1 MSALPSHALI
11 PFLNGKITM
20 ADAAT
25 LMISV
30 GSYLPERV
38 VTNKELT
45 AFVDTSDEWI
55 RQRTGIAQRH
65 IVAEGEKTSD
75 TACHAATQALDRA
88 GLEAGDI
95 DLIII
100 ATSTPD
106 DTFPSTAT
114 KVQHRVGAH
123 AAVAFDV
130 QAVCAGFV
138 YALDVADAMLTA
150 GRGKRALVIGAESFS
165 KILDW
170 SDRSTCVLFGDGA
183 GAVILERS
191 EDPQGYG
198 VLATRLHADGAHRD
212 ILYVD
217 GGPSSSGEV
226 GHVRMEG
233 NKVFRHAVDKLS
245 SVMDEVLEAADIPVS
260 DVDWL
265 VPHQANIRIIE
276 GMQKKMGLSDERVVK
291 TVSEHANTSAASIPL
306 ALSAAVG
313 DGRIRDGQVLA
324 FEAIGGGLVWGA
336 ALVRYGRPAE

>member
-1 MSALPSHALI
+1 
-11 PFLNGKITM
+11 M
-20 ADAAT
+20 ADSAT

-38 VTNKELT
+38 VTNDEL
-45 AFVDTSDEWI
+45 AEFVDTSDEWI

-65 IVAEGEKTSD
+65 IVADGEKTSD
-75 TACHAATQALDRA
+75 LARIAAERALQRA
-88 GLEAGDI
+88 GVAAHEI

-114 KVQHRVGAH
+114 KVQHQLGATK
-123 AAVAFDV
+123 AVAFDV

-138 YALDVADAMLTA
+138 YALDVADAMLSA
-150 GRGKRALVIGAESFS
+150 GRGRRALVIGAESFS

-170 SDRSTCVLFGDGA
+170 NDRSTCVLFGDGA
-183 GAVILERS
+183 GAVLLERS
-191 EDPQGYG
+191 DDPRGFG
-198 VLATRLHADGAHRD
+198 VLASKLHADGAHRD

-217 GGPSSSGEV
+217 GGPSSSGAV

-233 NKVFRHAVDKLS
+233 NKVFRHAIEKLS
-245 SVMDEVLEAADIPVS
+245 SVMDEVLEAADMPVTA
-260 DVDWL
+260 VDWL

-276 GMQKKMGLSDERVVK
+276 GMQKKMGLPDDQVVK
-291 TVSEHANTSAASIPL
+291 TVHDHANTSAASIPL
-306 ALSAAVG
+306 ALAEAVG
-313 DGRIRDGQVLA
+313 DGRISDGQVLA

-336 ALVRYGRPAE
+336 ALVRYGRPV

>member
-1 MSALPSHALI
+1 
-11 PFLNGKITM
+11 M

-30 GSYLPERV
+30 GSYLPERIM
-38 VTNKELT
+38 TNQELT
-45 AFVDTSDEWI
+45 DLVDTSDEWI

-75 TACHAATQALDRA
+75 LARHAAEQALDRA
-88 GLEAGDI
+88 GLVAADL

-106 DTFPSTAT
+106 DTVPSTAT
-114 KVQHRVGAH
+114 KVQYQLGAH
-123 AAVAFDV
+123 QAVAFDV
-130 QAVCAGFV
+130 QAVCSGFL
-138 YALDVADAMLTA
+138 YALATADSLLRTGMA
-150 GRGKRALVIGAESFS
+150 GKALVIGSETFS
-165 KILDW
+165 RILDW
-170 SDRSTCVLFGDGA
+170 DDRTTCVLFGDGA
-183 GAVILERS
+183 GAVVLEAQ
-191 EDPQGYG
+191 DAAGYG
-198 VLATRLHADGAHRD
+198 VLASKLHADGAHRD

-217 GGPSSSGEV
+217 GGPSSSGNV

-245 SVMDEVLEAADIPVS
+245 SVMDEVLDAAGMPVS

-276 GMQKKMGLSDERVVK
+276 GMQKKMGLSDNRVVK
-291 TVSEHANTSAASIPL
+291 TVHEHANTSAASIPL

-336 ALVRYGRPAE
+336 ALVRYGRPSG

>member
-1 MSALPSHALI
+1 
-11 PFLNGKITM
+11 M

-38 VTNKELT
+38 VTNEELT

-75 TACHAATQALDRA
+75 MACHAATQALDRA

-114 KVQHRVGAH
+114 KVQHRLGAH

-245 SVMDEVLEAADIPVS
+245 SVMDEVLEAADMPVS

-291 TVSEHANTSAASIPL
+291 TVGEHANTSAASIPL
-306 ALSAAVG
+306 ALSAAGG